1 MTEFCTSDFDYELPL
16 ELIAQSPLPQRSS
29 SRLLHLQTYAHQI
42 THCKFKE
49 IIDFV
54 DKKDLLVFNDTKVIP
69 ARLIGHKSSGGKVE
83 CLIERILAQDR
94 VLAQL
99 GVSKAPKLGS
109 VIRFAAAFDATVIA
123 RRGGFYELEFMSDE
137 SALWLLEQYGE
148 IPLPPYIKRSPDA
161 ADCNR
166 YQTVYAKNKG
176 AVAAPTAGLHFD
188 ENVLAAMRQ
197 KGVAMAAVTLHVGA
211 GTFQPVRVESLDK
224 HQMHQEYIEVSP
236 QTCQAIAACHARGG
250 RVIAVGTTVV
260 RCLET
265 AARSGDMMSFSGDTD
280 LFIYPGYQFRCVDA
294 LLTNFHLPRSSLL
307 MLVSAF
313 AGYELIMEAYREAVK
328 QHYRFFSYGDAMLL
342 SRD

>member
-1 MTEFCTSDFDYELPL
+1 M
-16 ELIAQSPLPQRSS
+16 
-29 SRLLHLQTYAHQI
+29 
-42 THCKFKE
+42 
-49 IIDFV
+49 
-54 DKKDLLVFNDTKVIP
+54 FNDTKVIP

-83 CLIERILAQDR
+83 CLIERILAQQR

-224 HQMHQEYIEVSP
+224 HQMHQESIEVSP